1 MQSHHRVPTIF
12 ILIADT
18 IMGITTFISN
28 YFLNSF
34 IIIILAIIVIM
45 EPLGREERAL
55 YRP

>member
-1 MQSHHRVPTIF
+1 MQSHHRIPTIF

-45 EPLGREERAL
+45 EPLGREERAF